1 MDEPAKPQMPV
12 MRIFN
17 LVKMFEQNILKD
29 FFEDYF
35 NALSLIS

>member
-12 MRIFN
+12 MRIFT

-29 FFEDYF
+29 FFENYF